1 MSSRTQLLAGPV
13 AFEAGETPPATATCS
28 RINLANTRR
37 PNGRGSPISL
47 YRKYKADR
55 VVAEVNSGGDMV
67 EATIGMVDPNISYA
81 AVRASRGKVA
91 LAKRVA
97 ALYEQNKIHHVG
109 SLATLEDQICGFTS
123 DFDLA

>member
-1 MSSRTQLLAGPV
+1 
-13 AFEAGETPPATATCS
+13 
-28 RINLANTRR
+28 
-37 PNGRGSPISL
+37 
-47 YRKYKADR
+47 
-55 VVAEVNSGGDMV
+55 MV
-67 EATIGMVDPNISYA
+67 EATIGMVDPNVSYA